1 MVTEPLKIVL
11 LPGMDGGGEL
21 FREFVAALP
30 VEWDTETVI
39 YPADQVLA
47 YVELDALV
55 RRAIPAEGAF
65 VLVAESYS
73 TPLAIRIAATNPER
87 LMALVLC
94 AGFATSPVK
103 GLLHDLTSLLPLR
116 TLRVPFPKFLSRMFL
131 LGEDAPDALV
141 TAVAAEIDW
150 VEPEVL
156 AARVREVLMCD
167 VRAELVQVQVP
178 IQYLRPAKDKLVSVE
193 CMEEIVTLTHG
204 TAVATIDGPHLLLQ
218 REPELCARVIRDFL
232 QVLQNS
238 EDVGGVGADAVVGM
252 GFGEENAIVARED
265 ERRG

>member
-1 MVTEPLKIVL
+1 MPSESLKIVL
-11 LPGMDGGGEL
+11 LPGMDGNGEL

-30 VEWDTETVI
+30 VEWDTETVV
-39 YPADQVLA
+39 YPADQVLS

-55 RRAIPAEGAF
+55 RAAIPDVGWF

-73 TPLAIRIAATNPER
+73 TPLAIRIAATHPER

-103 GLLHDLTSLLPLR
+103 GFWHDLTAMLPLR
-116 TLRVPFPKFLSRMFL
+116 TLRVLFPKFVARTFL

-156 AARVREVLMCD
+156 ASRVREVLMCD
-167 VRAELVQVQVP
+167 VRAELAQIRVP
-178 IQYLRPAKDKLVSVE
+178 IQYLRAAKDKLVSVE

-218 REPELCARVIRDFL
+218 REPELCARVIREFVG
-232 QVLQNS
+232 VLQNS
-238 EDVGGVGADAVVGM
+238 EHVVGVGADAVVGV
-252 GFGEENAIVARED
+252 GLGEENAVVARND